1 MRISDWSSDVCSSVL
16 IARRFPDWTLALWGE
31 GPERET
37 LERLVHRL
45 GLEGR
50 VHFPGLSERPGS
62 WIESADVFV
71 LSSRYEGWG
80 IVLLEAMAAGLP
92 VVSLDCP
99 WGPAEM
105 VEHRQNGLIV
115 R

>member
-1 MRISDWSSDVCSSVL
+1 MLRRPPRSHSTAPLFPYTTLVRSQAFAR

-50 VHFPGLSERPGS
+50 VHFPGLSERQGS
-62 WIESADVFV
+62 WIESDDVFV
-71 LSSRYEGWG
+71 LSSRSEGWG

-92 VVSLDCP
+92 VVSFD
-99 WGPAEM
+99 
-105 VEHRQNGLIV
+105 R
-115 R
+115 